1 MGVLKKFFNKVL
13 KFMYPGKSTDT
24 KEVNDLKKEMFS
36 NTYCLIGFS
45 YTVLYLIID
54 MFISPEKVMAYI
66 AIGFFAAI
74 IITIFICIRRVRNI
88 IENNLPN
95 LQLTKR
101 KLQIVAAFSG
111 WVAPVVFVVSIIV
124 NFID

>member
-1 MGVLKKFFNKVL
+1 MGVLKKFFNKTL
-13 KFMYPGKSTDT
+13 EFMYPGKSTDT

-36 NTYCLIGFS
+36 NTYCVIGFS

-54 MFISPEKVMAYI
+54 MFIRPEKVMAYI
-66 AIGFFAAI
+66 SIGFFVAI
-74 IITIFICIRRVRNI
+74 IITIILCIRRVRNI